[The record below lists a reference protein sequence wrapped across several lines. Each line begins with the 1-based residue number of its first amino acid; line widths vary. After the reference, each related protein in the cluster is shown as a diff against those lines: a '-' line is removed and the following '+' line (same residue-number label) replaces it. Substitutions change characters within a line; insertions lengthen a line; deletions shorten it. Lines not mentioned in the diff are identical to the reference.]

1 MFPISDDNPV
11 RRPPVV
17 TWALIAACVAA
28 FLWQLSL
35 GPAGEWAIFALGV
48 IPASLFGYG
57 QLPPELAVVPPWATV
72 FTSMFLHGGW
82 LHLGGNM
89 LYLWIFGNNVEDSMT
104 RPRYLLFY
112 LLSGV
117 AAALAQSLASP
128 QSEVPM
134 VGASGAIAGVLG
146 SYLIMH
152 PRANVRVAIVFVVFV
167 RIINMP
173 AMLVLGVWFLLQIV
187 SGAAVPVPAQNE
199 PSIDELLE
207 RHLVIG
213 TPETVIRQI
222 KRIQQVVGIT
232 HFNCSFWIGD
242 LSQQRV
248 LKSMELFS
256 KEVMPAFA

>member
-11 RRPPVV
+11 RRPPIV

-35 GPAGEWAIFALGV
+35 GPLGDQFIFALGV

-57 QLPPELAVVPPWATV
+57 ELPPELRLVPPWATI
-72 FTSMFLHGGW
+72 FTSMFLHGGF

-104 RPRYLLFY
+104 RPRYLIFY
-112 LLSGV
+112 LLCGV
-117 AAALAQSLASP
+117 AAALAQSFYAP

-152 PRANVRVAIVFVVFV
+152 PRANVRVAIVFFVFV

-173 AMLVLGVWFLLQIV
+173 AMLVLGAWFVLQIV
-187 SGAAVPVPAQNE
+187 SGAAVPMTEEGGGVAFWAHIGGFVAGMALTPFFKRR
-199 PSIDELLE
+199 SVHLLE
-207 RHLVIG
+207 PPHSKAWEMRPPGRRSPL
-213 TPETVIRQI
+213 PEVRY
-222 KRIQQVVGIT
+222 R
-232 HFNCSFWIGD
+232 SRDRRSPW
-242 LSQQRV
+242 
-248 LKSMELFS
+248 E
-256 KEVMPAFA
+256 

>member
-11 RRPPVV
+11 RRPSVV

-28 FLWQLSL
+28 FLWQFSL
-35 GPAGEWAIFALGV
+35 GSDGEWAIFALGV

-104 RPRYLLFY
+104 RPRYVIFY

-134 VGASGAIAGVLG
+134 IGASGAIAGVLG

-152 PRANVRVAIVFVVFV
+152 PRANVRVAIVFFVFV

-173 AMLVLGVWFLLQIV
+173 AMLVLGAWFVLQIV
-187 SGAAVPVPAQNE
+187 SGAAVPMSDEGGVAFWAHVGGFVAGMALTPFFKRREVPLLE
-199 PSIDELLE
+199 PSHSTPWQV
-207 RHLVIG
+207 RPPTRRSHLPDAG
-213 TPETVIRQI
+213 LGRRDRRRSPWE
-222 KRIQQVVGIT
+222 
-232 HFNCSFWIGD
+232 
-242 LSQQRV
+242 
-248 LKSMELFS
+248 
-256 KEVMPAFA
+256 

>member
-11 RRPPVV
+11 RRPPIV
-17 TWALIAACVAA
+17 TWILIAACVLV
-28 FLWQLSL
+28 FLWQFSL
-35 GPAGEWAIFALGV
+35 GDQGQAIIFALGV

-57 QLPPELAVVPPWATV
+57 ELAPELALVPPWATV

-112 LLSGV
+112 LLCGV
-117 AAALAQSLASP
+117 AAALAQALYAP

-152 PRANVRVAIVFVVFV
+152 PRANVRVAIIFFVFV

-173 AMLVLGVWFLLQIV
+173 AMIVLGVWFIFQIL
-187 SGAAVPVPAQNE
+187 SGVAVPTT
-199 PSIDELLE
+199 DEGGGVAFWAHIGGFVAGVVLTPFFKRRSVQLLE
-207 RHLVIG
+207 PPHSRAWEVRSPTRRSPI
-213 TPETVIRQI
+213 PEVHYR
-222 KRIQQVVGIT
+222 R
-232 HFNCSFWIGD
+232 GD
-242 LSQQRV
+242 RRSPW
-248 LKSMELFS
+248 E
-256 KEVMPAFA
+256 